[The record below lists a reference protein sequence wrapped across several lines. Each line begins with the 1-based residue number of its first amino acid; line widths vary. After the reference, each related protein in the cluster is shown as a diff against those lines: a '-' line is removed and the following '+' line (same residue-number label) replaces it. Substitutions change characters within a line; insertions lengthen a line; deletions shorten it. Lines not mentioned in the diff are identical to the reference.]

1 MKNYSFSPR
10 RLIQIWLFMTIAWA
24 SSGCLLRAD
33 SAPTTNAAP
42 AAGASAVSK
51 PVANTAT
58 NDKALNIDEDDD
70 KGHSFQLK
78 IGGDDDKHQDSVLEN
93 LSYVLIPLT
102 GIVATF
108 ATPVLIVFF
117 VCYFKY
123 RRRQDTLAMAREY
136 LNKGMPVPPEL
147 LDPSLGSDDYMGLKS
162 AGLKNFMSR
171 PRSDL
176 RKGFKLAFI
185 GLGVTL
191 AMYLSSPHS
200 TYWAWGL
207 IPMVMGIGFIFSSW
221 AESRIGNSSQDGE
234 MTPPPTRDKP
244 F

>member
-1 MKNYSFSPR
+1 MKNHPLSPR
-10 RLIQIWLFMTIAWA
+10 RLIQIWFIMTIAWA
-24 SSGCLLRAD
+24 SGGCLLRAA
-33 SAPTTNAAP
+33 SGPATNAAP
-42 AAGASAVSK
+42 VAGVSAVSK
-51 PVANTAT
+51 PIANTAT
-58 NDKALNIDEDDD
+58 GNNAANDDDDSD

-78 IGGDDDKHQDSVLEN
+78 IGGDDDKRQDTVLEN

-123 RRRQDTLAMAREY
+123 RRRQDTLAMVREY
-136 LNKGMPVPPEL
+136 LNKGLPVPPEL
-147 LDPSLGSDDYMGLKS
+147 LDPSQGSDAYLGLKS
-162 AGLKNFMSR
+162 AMNR
-171 PRSDL
+171 PQSDL

-207 IPMVMGIGFIFSSW
+207 IPMVMGIGFIFSSL
-221 AESRIGNSSQDGE
+221 AESRVGNSSQGGE
-234 MTPPPTRDKP
+234 MTPPPSRDKP